1 MKKNRINYH
10 IKSIKKALIILNS
23 FNYDKYE
30 MDLEELS
37 KIANLP
43 KSTAR
48 RILITLEDENMIVK
62 NKNNDKYRLGIRLFH
77 FGQIVKSKLEVKSI
91 ALPTIRELAHN
102 TGETV
107 ELFFLSGEKRVS
119 LEKIEG
125 PLDTREETKLVKIL
139 PLYAGAPG
147 KAILAFLPQERINR
161 IITKEKLIPL
171 GPKTITDPEKLRNNL
186 QEIKREGYAISLEE
200 IVPGWCSI
208 AAPIF
213 NEYKEIVA
221 SIGVSGASIRFSEG
235 KKMNII
241 SLVKEAANKISTS
254 IGF

>member
-125 PLDTREETKLVKIL
+125 PLDTR
-139 PLYAGAPG
+139 
-147 KAILAFLPQERINR
+147 
-161 IITKEKLIPL
+161 
-171 GPKTITDPEKLRNNL
+171 
-186 QEIKREGYAISLEE
+186 
-200 IVPGWCSI
+200 
-208 AAPIF
+208 
-213 NEYKEIVA
+213 
-221 SIGVSGASIRFSEG
+221 
-235 KKMNII
+235 
-241 SLVKEAANKISTS
+241 
-254 IGF
+254 